1 MALRGLR
8 PIAEIQYL
16 DYVFYA
22 IDALSDDL
30 ACLHWRTKGG
40 QKAPVILRT
49 RGHRLEGIYH
59 SGSPMAA
66 LVDLLRGMHIAVPRN
81 MTQAAGFY
89 NTLLRGD
96 DPALVIET
104 LNAYRLPE
112 LMPTNLGDFT
122 VPLGVPETLR
132 RGDDVTL
139 VTYGPCC
146 RIALAAADTL
156 ADLDISVEII
166 DVQTLLPF
174 DIHHAI
180 VDSAKRTNRLVVF
193 DEDMPGGASA
203 YMLREILEVQGAYWH
218 LDSEPRT
225 ITSPPH
231 RPAYSTDGDYFSKP
245 NVEDVV
251 TAVYDLMHEAEPGRH
266 PRVWD

>member
-1 MALRGLR
+1 MNQGVAGLQAKHGKLRVADTGIRETTIVGQAIGMALRGLR

-66 LVDLLRGMHIAVPRN
+66 LVDLLRGMHIVVPRN

-112 LMPTNLGDFT
+112 PMPTNLGEFT

-132 RGDDVTL
+132 AGDDVTL

-156 ADLDISVEII
+156 ADLDISRGNYRRAVAAPVRPSPH
-166 DVQTLLPF
+166 DCRFGAAHQSP
-174 DIHHAI
+174 
-180 VDSAKRTNRLVVF
+180 RRL
-193 DEDMPGGASA
+193 
-203 YMLREILEVQGAYWH
+203 R
-218 LDSEPRT
+218 
-225 ITSPPH
+225 
-231 RPAYSTDGDYFSKP
+231 
-245 NVEDVV
+245 
-251 TAVYDLMHEAEPGRH
+251 
-266 PRVWD
+266 